1 MSVALKEW
9 IKNFII
15 FILIVAG
22 VIQVGILFGY
32 QSQGTPTNFI
42 MRLFDRN
49 GSIGYEQVKERL
61 FDPEKLILSDGAE
74 FQIIGKDSGT
84 FRTLWENAQKNLESI
99 AMGELN
105 LKASDEQWVDLIEK
119 KGIIVDFGYTVNG
132 NLMKWFLGK
141 EKSGKDFPDI
151 RKILIKPDIDLK
163 TGLIYTYDG
172 LNKIYV
178 SDAITFD
185 ESIHL
190 DRIYD
195 DFVDNEKNREYVSFK
210 SANLI
215 EDLDAPPDLL
225 YVNSGATYWPY
236 NEYGCKI
243 PERVKNVEEFAKAVL
258 GNDIDRYSS
267 SQKNG
272 TYQWYYNKNVYRL
285 YPDGSMTYNYQ
296 DTAKASEKGSVGDAL
311 TNAYK
316 LVDRINRLS
325 NTDAN
330 ILLSDITEMRTG
342 VYKISFDYYLD
353 DMKVRLDNGFKTRNG
368 TELKHAIKIQADSK
382 RVLEC
387 EWLMRDFS
395 NAKKGKYDDRYM
407 DLMPKSG
414 FAFDELPMND
424 VKSGYL
430 IKSSGDETLRP
441 SLLIDLK
448 DNSILQIEMTEG
460 D

>member
-15 FILIVAG
+15 FILIVTG

-42 MRLFDRN
+42 MWLFNRN
-49 GSIGYEQVKERL
+49 VSISGPEVKERL
-61 FDPEKLILSDGAE
+61 FTPEKLILSDGAE

-84 FRTLWENAQKNLESI
+84 FRILWDDAQKQLESI
-99 AMGELN
+99 ALGELN
-105 LKASDEQWVDLIEK
+105 LKASDEQWSDLIEK
-119 KGIIVDFGYTVNG
+119 KGILVDFGYTVNS
-132 NLMKWFLGK
+132 NLVKWFLGK
-141 EKSGKDFPDI
+141 EKSGKDLPDI
-151 RKILIKPDIDLK
+151 RKMLIKPDIDLK
-163 TGLIYTYDG
+163 TGLVYIYNG
-172 LNKIYV
+172 LNRIYV
-178 SDAITFD
+178 SDTITFD

-190 DRIYD
+190 DKIYD
-195 DFVDNEKNREYVSFK
+195 EFSSNERNRIYVSFK
-210 SANLI
+210 SANLV
-215 EDLDAPPDLL
+215 EALDAPPDLL
-225 YVNSGATYWPY
+225 YVNSSPIYWPY
-236 NEYGCKI
+236 NEYSCKI
-243 PERVKNVEEFAKAVL
+243 PERVKNAEEFAKGVL

-272 TYQWYYNKNVYRL
+272 THQWYYNKNVYRL

-316 LVDRINRLS
+316 LVDKINRLS
-325 NTDAN
+325 NTDAS
-330 ILLSDITEMRTG
+330 ILLSNIAEVRTG
-342 VYKISFDYYLD
+342 VYEISFDYYLD